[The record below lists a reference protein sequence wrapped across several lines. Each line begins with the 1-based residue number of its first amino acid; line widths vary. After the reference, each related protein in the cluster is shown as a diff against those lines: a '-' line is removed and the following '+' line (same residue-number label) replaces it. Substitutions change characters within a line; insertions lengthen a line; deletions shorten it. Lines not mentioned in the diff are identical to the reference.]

1 MPTPKDDFVH
11 LHCSSW
17 YSLRRAASS
26 PEVLVQRALELGQSA
41 LAITDHLSVAGH
53 VSFQVAARAAGI
65 KAILGVEIPLL
76 LEDQTKPVRGDVVLL
91 ACNRDGYANLNALVT
106 LALERDQPQIN
117 LADLERL
124 GSDLILLTGARSG
137 PFWRLLED
145 FAPHRA
151 LAGLRDLSEL
161 MPGRVYLELCH
172 HRRPDDTARLR
183 QLFRLAR
190 TAGLPTVIS
199 NEVRHANPEGFAL
212 TDAMNL
218 SRLGLKVED
227 DSTERMW
234 NDQAHLKSRA
244 ELEQLLP
251 IPAALDRT
259 LEIAERCDVNLLE
272 PRFCAPRASIPK
284 GETPSSYLEWLVR
297 EGIGRRYPVQQRQ
310 QALAMMDKELEV
322 IKRFELEE
330 YFLCVHEVRQMAER
344 LGIRTAG
351 RGSAAGSIVVY
362 ALFISHADPLR
373 FNLSFERFINPHRM
387 RTEPPDIDLDTDSSQ
402 REQLIAKIV
411 ERFGREHV
419 AMAANYNEYGLR
431 PAIRDIAKVLGYPL
445 MDVERLAK
453 SVPKH
458 GKPRHITRYRPQL
471 EKVLG
476 SHELLEVLIQLVLQL
491 EGCPRDL
498 SLHSGGM
505 LLSPVPLNRF
515 TARFQSTG
523 GTWQTMLNKDTAE
536 LVGLIKLDVLGL
548 RILGVLDFALGLLKG
563 IGIEI
568 NLENL
573 PFDDE
578 LVYDA
583 LCDGEVVGLFQ
594 VESPGQ
600 QNLAAKLQPRDFNTL
615 VIQLALHRP
624 GAIQAGS
631 VHPFVRR
638 YQGLERI
645 TYPHPS
651 LELALRETRG
661 VIVYQ
666 DQIIQMAMALC
677 GWDGGRAD
685 DFRKALS
692 KVKSDDQLQ
701 ILLEDFV
708 TSALATHADLEPK
721 RAWQIAKSVAAY
733 RGYGFPHA
741 HSLAFAVTAYHTA
754 YLRTYFPAAYLAAC
768 LQCEPGM
775 YDKQTI
781 RGELAR
787 LGVTV
792 LPVNI
797 NRSGTHYQLEPHAE
811 KQAIRVPL
819 TDVKHLNPD
828 LARAIALTR
837 DQAVFANFEDFYRR
851 VNIDAEALE
860 ALVLADAYAEF
871 GTRRSLLWLLGLL
884 QSALGAAGR
893 GADWL
898 EFPVVGEADLLEFAT
913 LGVLESIRWDMRY
926 AGSSATHLVAPLR
939 AELEDIG
946 VMPIDQLLEQRGPV
960 MIGAKV
966 NFVQQPETALGTRFV
981 LLEDETGL
989 VQAIVH
995 RDAWARL
1002 EMVFA
1007 NELVIVRGA
1016 VHRVNNWCVL
1026 GVQTAQG
1033 IDLGMLDPTSSIC
1046 DVRGRKRG
1054 KASSRAQGER
1064 V

>member
-1 MPTPKDDFVH
+1 MPAPKDDFVQ

-17 YSLRRAASS
+17 YSLRRATSS
-26 PEVLVQRALELGQSA
+26 PERLVQRALELGQSA

-53 VSFQVAARAAGI
+53 VPFQLAARDAGI

-76 LEDQTKPVRGDVVLL
+76 LEDQTKPVSGDVVLL
-91 ACNRDGYANLNALVT
+91 ACNRDGYANLNALIT
-106 LALERDQPQIN
+106 LALEREQPQIK
-117 LADLERL
+117 LGDLERL
-124 GSDLILLTGARSG
+124 GSDLILLTGGRSG
-137 PFWRLLED
+137 PFWGLLED

-151 LAGLRDLSEL
+151 LAGLRELSQL
-161 MPGRVYLELCH
+161 LPGRVYLELCH
-172 HRRPDDTARLR
+172 HRRPGDAARLR

-190 TAGLPTVIS
+190 TAGLETVIT
-199 NEVRHANPEGFAL
+199 NEVRHAMPESFAL

-227 DSTERMW
+227 DSLERMW
-234 NDQAHLKSRA
+234 NDQAHLKSRT
-244 ELEQLLP
+244 ELEELLP
-251 IPAALDRT
+251 VPAALNRT
-259 LEIAERCDVNLLE
+259 LEITERCDVNLLE
-272 PRFCAPRASIPK
+272 PKFRAPTARIPN
-284 GETPSSYLEWLVR
+284 GETPRSYLELLVR
-297 EGIGRRYPVQQRQ
+297 EGIGRRYAVGQRK
-310 QALAMMDKELEV
+310 QALIMMDKELEV
-322 IKRFELEE
+322 IERFELEA
-330 YFLCVHEVRQMAER
+330 YFLCVHEVRQMAQD

-373 FNLSFERFINPHRM
+373 FHLSFERFINPHRM
-387 RTEPPDIDLDTDSSQ
+387 KSEPPDIDLDTDSSK

-419 AMAANYNEYGLR
+419 AMAANFNEYGLR

-445 MDVERLAK
+445 SEVERLAK
-453 SVPKH
+453 SVPRQ
-458 GKPRHITRYRPQL
+458 GKPRHVTKYRAHL
-471 EKVLG
+471 ERVQG
-476 SHELLEVLIQLVLQL
+476 AHELLEVLIQLVLQL
-491 EGCPRDL
+491 DGCPRDL

-505 LLSPVPLNRF
+505 LLSPVPLDHY

-548 RILGVLDFALGLLKG
+548 RILGVLDVALNLLQS
-563 IGIEI
+563 IGIQI
-568 NLENL
+568 DLETL

-583 LCDGEVVGLFQ
+583 LCDGEVIGLFQ

-600 QNLAAKLQPRDFNTL
+600 QSLAAKLQPRDFNTL
-615 VIQLALHRP
+615 VIQIALHRP

-651 LELALRETRG
+651 LETALRETRG

-692 KVKSDDQLQ
+692 KVKTEEQLQ
-701 ILLEDFV
+701 VLLEDFV
-708 TSALATHADLEPK
+708 TSALDTHADLEPK

-775 YDKQTI
+775 YDKQTL

-792 LPVNI
+792 LPVSVS
-797 NRSGTHYQLEPHAE
+797 RSGAVYQLEPHAE
-811 KQAIRVPL
+811 KQAIRLPL
-819 TDVKHLNPD
+819 TDVKHVNKD
-828 LARAIALTR
+828 LARAIVEVR
-837 DQAVFANFEDFYRR
+837 DRAAFANLEDFYRR
-851 VNIDAEALE
+851 VRVDAEALE
-860 ALVLADAYAEF
+860 ALVLADAFGEF
-871 GTRRSLLWLLGLL
+871 GTRRSMLWLLGLL
-884 QSALGAAGR
+884 QTALGAAGH
-893 GADWL
+893 GSDWL
-898 EFPVVGEADLLEFAT
+898 EFPVVGEADLLEFAA
-913 LGVLESIRWDMRY
+913 LGMLESIRWDMRY
-926 AGSSATHLVAPLR
+926 GGSSGTYLVAPLR
-939 AELEDIG
+939 VELEAIG
-946 VMPIDQLLEQRGPV
+946 VIPIGNLIKHRGAV
-960 MIGAKV
+960 LIGARV
-966 NFVQQPETALGTRFV
+966 LFVQQPETAMGTRFV

-1002 EMVFA
+1002 EAVFEG
-1007 NELVIVRGA
+1007 ELVIVRGA
-1016 VHRVNNWCVL
+1016 VQRVGTWCAL
-1026 GVQTAQG
+1026 SVQTAKQ
-1033 IDLGMLDPTSSIC
+1033 IDVSALDPTSSGRE
-1046 DVRGRKRG
+1046 VRVRKRG
-1054 KASSRAQGER
+1054 KVSSRRQG
-1064 V
+1064 VV